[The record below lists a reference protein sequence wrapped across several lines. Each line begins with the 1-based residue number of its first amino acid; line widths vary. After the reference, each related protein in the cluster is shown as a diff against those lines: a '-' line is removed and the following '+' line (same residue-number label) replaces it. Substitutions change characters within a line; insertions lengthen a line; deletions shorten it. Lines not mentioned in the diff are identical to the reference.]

1 MLTAKGE
8 DVDKIV
14 GIEIGADD
22 YLTKPFNTRE
32 LLADQSPSEEQEYYD
47 RNKTDILDLGELK
60 LDLNS
65 RRVLLKDKEVDLTT
79 KEFDILYIL
88 AKSPGRVY
96 SRESLLE
103 LVWGYDF
110 YGDERTVDVHIRRI
124 REKLEEDPGHPYWV
138 LTKWGVGYYC
148 REMV

>member
-1 MLTAKGE
+1 M
-8 DVDKIV
+8 
-14 GIEIGADD
+14 
-22 YLTKPFNTRE
+22 
-32 LLADQSPSEEQEYYD
+32 
-47 RNKTDILDLGELK
+47 
-60 LDLNS
+60 DLNS